1 MEDADELLDFD
12 EKQWQDELERRKRE
26 KLKKYEDALAFII
39 DTALEKGSL
48 SLCGLKGIL
57 DGDAAA
63 REICIPTIDVFKEIM
78 VELIRNREISMDTLR
93 KEKSEYISEQVN
105 DFQLNEMLLG
115 LTEQGTDHSEKRRK
129 ITKIITERSN
139 DGTVVAF
146 ENVTDAFGSERTIR
160 CTNVV
165 TE

>member
-1 MEDADELLDFD
+1 M
-12 EKQWQDELERRKRE
+12 
-26 KLKKYEDALAFII
+26 
-39 DTALEKGSL
+39 EKGSL

-115 LTEQGTDHSEKRRK
+115 LTEQGTDHSEKEGRSQRSSRSGQ
-129 ITKIITERSN
+129 TMERLW
-139 DGTVVAF
+139 
-146 ENVTDAFGSERTIR
+146 RLR
-160 CTNVV
+160 M
-165 TE
+165 

>member
-1 MEDADELLDFD
+1 MYGLQRPIRKKAVEDADELLDFD

-115 LTEQGTDHSEKRRK
+115 LTEQGTDHSEKEGRSQRSSRSGQ
-129 ITKIITERSN
+129 TMERLW
-139 DGTVVAF
+139 
-146 ENVTDAFGSERTIR
+146 RLR
-160 CTNVV
+160 M
-165 TE
+165 